1 LKKITN
7 IAIIKINLKQEV
19 KQMKKASRILI
30 IIGMALITFSAILT
44 LSIFGATGY
53 AVIQQGLSDGSIT
66 SSVSD
71 DPKQIFTIVLVTLIV
86 IFAIKLLGT
95 FLVGFF
101 ALNRLKNAT
110 EKSQIIAPGVL
121 LIIFGDTLSLVA
133 GILMLCLPAD
143 SFQAQMKN
151 N

>member
-1 LKKITN
+1 
-7 IAIIKINLKQEV
+7 
-19 KQMKKASRILI
+19 MKKASRILI